1 MNKSLF
7 SSYLVKPVQIYF
19 TEKVQIGKADDVTK
33 VTLFGEKAK
42 LTHKSKTEIF
52 HAWWIKWEKKIIRLQ
67 IELDKIDIWPG
78 RVRSTDILALHIEVS
93 IE

>member
-33 VTLFGEKAK
+33 VTLFGEK
-42 LTHKSKTEIF
+42 S
-52 HAWWIKWEKKIIRLQ
+52 
-67 IELDKIDIWPG
+67 
-78 RVRSTDILALHIEVS
+78 
-93 IE
+93 